1 MGERG
6 RFGRLAVGAA
16 TLAFAVEAAVVSGI
30 YAARYRGRKHRPAA
44 MFPVLPPVDTD
55 AAGAE
60 ITVYTYGGDLYE
72 DMLTAISEA
81 KEVIY
86 FETFIWK
93 GDDVGQ
99 TFKDALVAAAERGV
113 KVYVTYD
120 TFANLVVR
128 PVFFQFP
135 PSVIVRRHPLF
146 GGGGLHMLDPRNAGR
161 DHRKILVVDH
171 TVGFVGG
178 YNIGALYERYWRD
191 THVRLSGPVV
201 AELDFAFVD
210 HWNAGP
216 GGYRPRLPVPARAW
230 EPRVTIHRNLP
241 RYMVYPIRNMYLE
254 AIDRATSRVMLTHAY
269 FIPDADLTRSLL
281 NAAGRGV
288 EVSIIVPDESNHALA
303 DWMSRGCY
311 DVLLAGGVRLYL
323 YQNAMIHSKTATID
337 GVWSTVGTAN
347 LDRLSLAGNYEINV
361 EMFSD
366 EVAATLEQ
374 VFTND
379 LLNCIELT
387 SDEWRTRSLTAR
399 MSERVIAPFRG
410 LV

>member
-1 MGERG
+1 MDGRG
-6 RFGRLAVGAA
+6 QWRRLAVTAA
-16 TLAFAVEAAVVSGI
+16 TLAFALEAAVVSGI
-30 YAARYRGRKHRPAA
+30 YAARYSGRKHRPAA
-44 MFPVLPPVDTD
+44 TFPVLPPVDAD

-60 ITVYTYGGDLYE
+60 ITVYTYGKDLYA

-93 GDDVGQ
+93 GDEVGQ
-99 TFKDALVAAAERGV
+99 TFKDALIAAAERGV
-113 KVYVTYD
+113 KVYITYD

-128 PVFFQFP
+128 PSFFQFP
-135 PSVIVRRHPLF
+135 PSVVVRRHPLF
-146 GGGGLHMLDPRNAGR
+146 GGGGLHMLDPRNSGR

-171 TVGFVGG
+171 ATGFVGG

-191 THVRLSGPVV
+191 THVRLSGAVV
-201 AELDFAFVD
+201 LELDFAFVD

-216 GGYRPRLPVPARAW
+216 GGYRPQLPVQARAW
-230 EPRVTIHRNLP
+230 EPLVTVHRNLP

-269 FIPDADLTRSLL
+269 FIPDPDLTRSLL
-281 NAAGRGV
+281 NAAERGV

-303 DWMSRGCY
+303 DWLSRGCY
-311 DVLLAGGVRLYL
+311 DDLLVGGVKLFL

-347 LDRLSLAGNYEINV
+347 LDHLSLAGNYEINV

-366 EVAATLEQ
+366 EVARTLEQ
-374 VFTND
+374 VFAND
-379 LLNCIELT
+379 LQNCVELT
-387 SDEWRTRSLTAR
+387 TNQWRTRSLTAR
-399 MSERVIAPFRG
+399 LSERAISPLRSLF
-410 LV
+410 

>member
-6 RFGRLAVGAA
+6 RLGRLAVGLA
-16 TLAFAVEAAVVSGI
+16 TLAFGVEAAVVGGI
-30 YAARYRGRKHRPAA
+30 YAARYSGRKHRPAA
-44 MFPVLPPVDTD
+44 TFPVLAPVEAD
-55 AAGAE
+55 AAGDD
-60 ITVYTYGGDLYE
+60 ITVYTYGADLYA
-72 DMLTAISEA
+72 DMLAAISGA
-81 KEVIY
+81 QEVIY

-93 GDDVGQ
+93 GDEVGQ
-99 TFKDALVAAAERGV
+99 KFKDALIAAAERGV
-113 KVYVTYD
+113 KVYITYD

-128 PVFFQFP
+128 PAFFQFP
-135 PSVIVRRHPLF
+135 PSVVVRRHPLF

-171 TVGFVGG
+171 TMGFVGG

-191 THVRLSGPVV
+191 THVGLRGQVV
-201 AELDFAFVD
+201 ADLDFSFVD
-210 HWNAGP
+210 HWNSGP
-216 GGYRPRLPVPARAW
+216 GGYRPLLPVPARDW

-254 AIDRATSRVMLTHAY
+254 AIDRATSHVMLTHAY

-281 NAAGRGV
+281 NAAERGV
-288 EVSIIVPDESNHALA
+288 EVSIIVPNESNHVLA

-311 DVLLAGGVRLYL
+311 DDLLAGGVKLYL

-347 LDRLSLAGNYEINV
+347 LDRMSLAGNYEINV
-361 EMFSD
+361 EMFSP
-366 EVAATLEQ
+366 EVAHTLER
-374 VFTND
+374 VFAND
-379 LLNCIELT
+379 LRNCVELT
-387 SDEWRTRSLTAR
+387 GEHWRTRSLVAR
-399 MSERVIAPFRG
+399 LTERTIAPFRS

>member
-6 RFGRLAVGAA
+6 RLGRLAVGLA
-16 TLAFAVEAAVVSGI
+16 TLAFGVEAAVVGGI
-30 YAARYRGRKHRPAA
+30 YAARYGGRKHRPAA
-44 MFPVLPPVDTD
+44 TFPVLAPVEAD
-55 AAGAE
+55 AAGDD
-60 ITVYTYGGDLYE
+60 ITVYTYGKDLYE
-72 DMLTAISEA
+72 DMLAAISGA
-81 KEVIY
+81 QEVIY

-93 GDDVGQ
+93 SDEVGQ
-99 TFKDALVAAAERGV
+99 KFKDALIDAAERGV
-113 KVYVTYD
+113 KVYITYD

-128 PVFFQFP
+128 LAFFQFP
-135 PSVIVRRHPLF
+135 PSVVVRRHPLF

-161 DHRKILVVDH
+161 DHRKVLVVDH
-171 TVGFVGG
+171 TIGFVGG
-178 YNIGALYERYWRD
+178 YNIGGLYERHWRD
-191 THVRLSGPVV
+191 THVALRGQVV

-210 HWNAGP
+210 HWNSGP
-216 GGYRPRLPVPARAW
+216 GGYRPLLPVPTRAW

-288 EVSIIVPDESNHALA
+288 EVSIIVPNESNHVLA

-311 DVLLAGGVRLYL
+311 DDLLSGGVKLYL

-337 GVWSTVGTAN
+337 GEWSTVGTAN

-361 EMFSD
+361 EMFSP
-366 EVAATLEQ
+366 EVAHTLER
-374 VFTND
+374 VFVND
-379 LLNCIELT
+379 LQNCTELT
-387 SDEWRTRSLTAR
+387 TEHWRTRSIVARLT
-399 MSERVIAPFRG
+399 ERTIAPFRS